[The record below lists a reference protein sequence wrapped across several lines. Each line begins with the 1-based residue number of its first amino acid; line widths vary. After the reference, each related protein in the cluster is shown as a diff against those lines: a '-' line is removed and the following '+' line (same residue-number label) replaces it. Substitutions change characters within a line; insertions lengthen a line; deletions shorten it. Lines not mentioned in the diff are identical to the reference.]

1 MGGRHLRA
9 GAVGYLQLRR
19 GVIRALGVVIAL
31 VVLAPVPTQAANPQ
45 AWEAFKRI
53 FILPEGRVLDTANNN
68 ISHSEGQGYAMLL
81 AVTFDDPATFARV
94 WAWTDRTLR
103 VRDDGLIVWRYD
115 DTLAD
120 PTEDRNSAADGDI
133 LIAWA
138 LARGAWQWGNVE
150 YLREARSLSQA
161 IRRHLIRD
169 LDGKLLLLPG
179 PEGFAF
185 PDRIV
190 LNPSY
195 WVFPAF
201 QDLMVIDPSDVWL
214 RLIDS
219 GVALLRQARF
229 GQTDLPPDW
238 LAITPDASL
247 RLAEEFPTTFGY
259 NNIRIPLYYI
269 WAGFRDRS
277 TLQPI
282 RSLWA
287 GAGRDGTWPM
297 VVDVSNGLVEE
308 ASPFQGVDAI
318 VALMDCVLD
327 GRQMPDSI
335 WSPRRDEHYY
345 SVGLLLLAQ
354 VAAAERYPRCLA
366 G

>member
-1 MGGRHLRA
+1 MGLHNARFETAAQNVLR
-9 GAVGYLQLRR
+9 VLRTC
-19 GVIRALGVVIAL
+19 LGLSLVVIVFVAAL
-31 VVLAPVPTQAANPQ
+31 PSSHAANPQ
-45 AWEAFKRI
+45 AWEAFKQS
-53 FILPEGRVLDTANNN
+53 FILSDGRVLDTANNN

-94 WAWTDRTLR
+94 WSWTERTLR
-103 VRDDGLIVWRYD
+103 VRDDGLIVWRFD
-115 DTLAD
+115 ESLED
-120 PTEDRNSAADGDI
+120 PTADLNSASDGDI

-150 YLREARSLSQA
+150 YLREARALA
-161 IRRHLIRD
+161 IAVRRHLIRD
-169 LDGKLLLLPG
+169 LNGTLLLLPG

-219 GVALLRQARF
+219 GVALLRRARF
-229 GQTDLPPDW
+229 GQTNLPPDW
-238 LAITPDASL
+238 FAITPDEQL
-247 RLAEEFPTTFGY
+247 RLDEEFPTTFGY
-259 NNIRIPLYYI
+259 NNIRIPLYYV
-269 WAGFRDRS
+269 WAGFRDPG
-277 TLQPI
+277 TLAPI
-282 RSLWA
+282 RTLWA
-287 GAGRDGTWPM
+287 EGGRTWPM
-297 VVDVSNGLVEE
+297 VVDVSNGVVEE
-308 ASPFQGVDAI
+308 SNPFQGVDAI

-327 GRQMPDSI
+327 GQQMPRNV

-354 VAAAERYPRCLA
+354 VAASERYPRCLS